1 MKVFDQIFVDR
12 EYTCVLDLQDSSLVL
27 DLGANVGFSSAF
39 FLSVF
44 PKSRVVAVEPDE
56 RNIPIC
62 RANLSRYG
70 DRATLLHG
78 AVWSKRAK
86 VRVLKG
92 AFRDGL
98 EWTTQIAGPS
108 QGEDD
113 SMCVQAW
120 DVGAIIEMAGGGIVD
135 LLKIDIERSELSVFT
150 NADTSWLRKVR
161 NICIELHG
169 EDCRQAFFAA
179 LNDYEYDLDYSGEL
193 TICRNMLPKHP
204 LNSSAKKN

>member
-1 MKVFDQIFVDR
+1 
-12 EYTCVLDLQDSSLVL
+12 
-27 DLGANVGFSSAF
+27 
-39 FLSVF
+39 
-44 PKSRVVAVEPDE
+44 
-56 RNIPIC
+56 
-62 RANLSRYG
+62 
-70 DRATLLHG
+70 
-78 AVWSKRAK
+78 
-86 VRVLKG
+86 
-92 AFRDGL
+92 
-98 EWTTQIAGPS
+98 
-108 QGEDD
+108 
-113 SMCVQAW
+113 MCVQAW